1 MAGRGQGIGRID
13 IADKLNYPMSFDL
26 QRFIDAQSGVFESAL
41 AELRRG
47 RKVGHWMWFIFP
59 QMRGLGTSL
68 ISQRY
73 AIQSRDEATAYL
85 AHPILGQRLIECTES
100 LLSIE
105 GTTAEEIFGYPD
117 VLKLRSSL
125 TLFEQVSDDEG
136 VFSAALEKYYQG
148 QRDPRTLAL
157 LEHNQT

>member
-1 MAGRGQGIGRID
+1 
-13 IADKLNYPMSFDL
+13 
-26 QRFIDAQSGVFESAL
+26 
-41 AELRRG
+41 
-47 RKVGHWMWFIFP
+47 
-59 QMRGLGTSL
+59 
-68 ISQRY
+68 
-73 AIQSRDEATAYL
+73 
-85 AHPILGQRLIECTES
+85 

-105 GTTAEEIFGYPD
+105 GATAEEIFGYPD

-157 LEHNQT
+157 LERNRT

>member
-1 MAGRGQGIGRID
+1 
-13 IADKLNYPMSFDL
+13 MSFDL
-26 QRFIDAQSGVFESAL
+26 QRFIDAQSGAFESAL

-47 RKVGHWMWFIFP
+47 RKAGHWMWFIFP
-59 QMRGLGTSL
+59 QIRGLGASL
-68 ISQRY
+68 TSQRY
-73 AIQSRDEATAYL
+73 AIQSREEAAAYL
-85 AHPILGQRLIECTES
+85 ADPILGQRLIECTES

-157 LEHNQT
+157 LEHHRT